1 MHNQPDNITRQLD
14 EQRMLYMYQGL
25 NAVMALLNQYLQP
38 QPVDTLAQAYKEA
51 DEGRIIAMAA
61 MALKNGKITQAQ
73 YEEIFDIAMGIK
85 TVKTN
90 AYAVPESNLTRY

>member
-1 MHNQPDNITRQLD
+1 MHNQPDDITRQLD

-25 NAVMALLNQYLQP
+25 NAVMALLNQYLNTP

-61 MALKNGKITQAQ
+61 MALKNGKTLKPMPILCLSLI
-73 YEEIFDIAMGIK
+73 YLVIGG
-85 TVKTN
+85 N
-90 AYAVPESNLTRY
+90 RL